1 MIIPVS
7 CVSPSYI
14 NIEIVSVENQEEVAV
29 MDKRKR
35 YEEKLDA
42 QLEEWS
48 AQMALLKAKA
58 DSAMAEVKIQYYKTI
73 EDLQYEQDT
82 ARMKLGELKGA
93 SDEAWEEIKTGV
105 EEAWTVV
112 QDSLRSAASKFK

>member
-1 MIIPVS
+1 
-7 CVSPSYI
+7 
-14 NIEIVSVENQEEVAV
+14 

-48 AQMALLKAKA
+48 AQMTLLKAKA
-58 DSAMAEVKIQYYKTI
+58 DSAMAEAKIQYYKTI
-73 EDLQYEQDT
+73 EALQYEQDT

-105 EEAWTVV
+105 EEAWTIVE
-112 QDSLRSAASKFK
+112 DSLRSAASKFK

>member
-1 MIIPVS
+1 M
-7 CVSPSYI
+7 
-14 NIEIVSVENQEEVAV
+14 N
-29 MDKRKR
+29 KRKR

-58 DSAMAEVKIQYYKTI
+58 DSATAEVKIQYYKSI
-73 EDLQYEQDT
+73 EALQYEQDT
-82 ARMKLGELKGA
+82 ARMKLDELKGA

>member
-1 MIIPVS
+1 MLIAVS
-7 CVSPSYI
+7 CVSPSYT
-14 NIEIVSVENQEEVAV
+14 NIEIVFVENQEEVAA

-58 DSAMAEVKIQYYKTI
+58 D
-73 EDLQYEQDT
+73 
-82 ARMKLGELKGA
+82 ELYG
-93 SDEAWEEIKTGV
+93 
-105 EEAWTVV
+105 
-112 QDSLRSAASKFK
+112 